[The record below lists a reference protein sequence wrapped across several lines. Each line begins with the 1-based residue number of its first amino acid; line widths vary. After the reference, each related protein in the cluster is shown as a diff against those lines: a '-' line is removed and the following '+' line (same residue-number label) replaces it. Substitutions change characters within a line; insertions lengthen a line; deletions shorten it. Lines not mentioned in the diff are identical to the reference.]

1 MFHWT
6 PFGEIL
12 FATAQHGEKEQPKN
26 KPPYFRPN
34 PVVFLDIR
42 HSPFFSQAL
51 THVSKKGIVPVTSL
65 GLDTTMHMNSQPPPQ
80 KRRALAF
87 QIEFV
92 RII

>member
-1 MFHWT
+1 V
-6 PFGEIL
+6 
-12 FATAQHGEKEQPKN
+12 KRSNPKTS
-26 KPPYFRPN
+26 PHISGLN

-80 KRRALAF
+80 KSRALAF